1 MSENQQLTFKIE
13 TTAIT
18 DPIVVRDTIQ
28 HIKQYKNNFN
38 FLLSKLLYDVREG
51 KLYQNWPDGSYD
63 SFEDWGKAI
72 LDRNKSVIYAIAR
85 VYEVFVIDLEIS
97 PDELLPID
105 WSKLS
110 VASAHA
116 TSENVKD
123 LLQSCRDMTLLELQ
137 AELRRKEKLENI
149 GDTSGAEKTETFSF
163 KVADMQIDTVKE
175 ALTVAE
181 ELSKSTIPGK
191 IFEYICA
198 DFLCSA
204 ACESSAS
211 HLDKLVQS
219 IESAFNVKI
228 SISYPEGNVLNG
240 EVRETV

>member
-1 MSENQQLTFKIE
+1 MSENQLTFKIE

-28 HIKQYKNNFN
+28 HIKQYKNKFN

-63 SFEDWGKAI
+63 SFEDWGKSV

-85 VYEVFVIDLEIS
+85 VYEVFVVDLQIDPE
-97 PDELLPID
+97 ELLPID

-116 TSENVKD
+116 TPENVAD
-123 LLQSCRDMTLLELQ
+123 LLQACKDMTLLELQ
-137 AELRRKEKLENI
+137 AELRRKEKLASVGEES
-149 GDTSGAEKTETFSF
+149 DAAKSETFSF

-211 HLDKLVQS
+211 HLDKLVQA

-228 SISYPEGNVLNG
+228 TVNYPEGTVLDG

>member
-1 MSENQQLTFKIE
+1 M
-13 TTAIT
+13 
-18 DPIVVRDTIQ
+18 VVRDTIL
-28 HIKQYKNNFN
+28 HIKQYKNKFN

-51 KLYQNWPDGSYD
+51 KLYQNWPDQKFD
-63 SFEDWGKAI
+63 SFEDWGKSV

-85 VYEVFVIDLEIS
+85 VYEVFVINFQIDPE
-97 PDELLPID
+97 ELLPID

-116 TSENVKD
+116 TAENVQD

-137 AELRRKEKLENI
+137 AELRRKEKLDSVGEESN
-149 GDTSGAEKTETFSF
+149 AEKSETFSF
-163 KVADMQIDTVKE
+163 KVADMQIDT
-175 ALTVAE
+175 
-181 ELSKSTIPGK
+181 STIPGK

-219 IESAFNVKI
+219 LESAFNVKI
-228 SISYPEGNVLNG
+228 TVSYPEG
-240 EVRETV
+240 TVVDGQVHEAL

>member
-1 MSENQQLTFKIE
+1 MSENQLTFKIE

-18 DPIVVRDTIQ
+18 DPMVVRDTIL
-28 HIKQYKNNFN
+28 HIKQYKNKFN

-51 KLYQNWPDGSYD
+51 KLYQNWPDQKFD
-63 SFEDWGKAI
+63 SFEDWGKSV

-85 VYEVFVIDLEIS
+85 VYEVFVINFQIDPE
-97 PDELLPID
+97 ELLPID

-116 TSENVKD
+116 TAENVQD

-137 AELRRKEKLENI
+137 AELRRKEKLDSVGEESN
-149 GDTSGAEKTETFSF
+149 AEKSETFSF

-219 IESAFNVKI
+219 LESAFNVKI
-228 SISYPEGNVLNG
+228 TVSYPEG
-240 EVRETV
+240 TVVDGQVHEAL

>member
-1 MSENQQLTFKIE
+1 MSENQLTFKIE
-13 TTAIT
+13 TTAVT
-18 DPIVVRDTIQ
+18 DPVVVRDTIQ

-51 KLYQNWPDGSYD
+51 KLYQNWPDGKFD
-63 SFEDWGKAI
+63 SFEDWGKAV

-85 VYEVFVIDLEIS
+85 VYEVFVINLNINPE
-97 PDELLPID
+97 ELLPID

-116 TSENVKD
+116 TPENVAD
-123 LLQSCRDMTLLELQ
+123 LLQSCKDMTLLELQ
-137 AELRRKEKLENI
+137 AELRRKEKLDSVSEES
-149 GDTSGAEKTETFSF
+149 DAQKTETFSF

-181 ELSKSTIPGK
+181 ELSKSAIPGK

-211 HLDKLVQS
+211 HLDKLIQS

-228 SISYPEGNVLNG
+228 TVSYPEESIVDGQIQQTL
-240 EVRETV
+240 